1 MSSSGEGDRICS
13 EPWRKNSSGKGFP
26 PSSPRVV
33 YSARA
38 VFTLYEDERGS
49 RKGKREGIRMEMEN
63 VKGAGEERTRRIV
76 RTGRMIRGRISI

>member
-26 PSSPRVV
+26 PSNPRVV

-38 VFTLYEDERGS
+38 VLTLYEDERGVKEGEG
-49 RKGKREGIRMEMEN
+49 KGRGDKREW
-63 VKGAGEERTRRIV
+63 
-76 RTGRMIRGRISI
+76 